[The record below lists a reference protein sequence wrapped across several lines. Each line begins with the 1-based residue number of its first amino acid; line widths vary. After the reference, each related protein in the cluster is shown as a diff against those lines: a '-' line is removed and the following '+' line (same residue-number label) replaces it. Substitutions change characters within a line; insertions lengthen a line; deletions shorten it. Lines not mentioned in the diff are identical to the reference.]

1 MNTLSLSCYGAEMT
15 SERRQQLDELFHS
28 RLERGPD
35 KRAMKA
41 LGEQ

>member
-1 MNTLSLSCYGAEMT
+1 MKTQSLSCYGAEMT
-15 SERRQQLDELFHS
+15 PERWQLLDVFQS

-35 KRAMKA
+35 KRAMKG